1 MSRLK
6 KLALTLGVTLAVG
19 GVAGFI
25 VKDAPRLYNSI
36 VRPVLAPPSVVF
48 PIVWSVLYILMGI
61 AAYIVISSDSEQKGA
76 ALKNY
81 NRQLTVNFFWA
92 IVFFNTGWFLAAL
105 ILLLLLWLLI
115 VQTISDFHKIE
126 KRAAYLMLPYLVW
139 TTFAVY
145 LNLAVYLLNR

>member
-61 AAYIVISSDSEQKGA
+61 AAYIVIS
-76 ALKNY
+76 
-81 NRQLTVNFFWA
+81 
-92 IVFFNTGWFLAAL
+92 
-105 ILLLLLWLLI
+105 
-115 VQTISDFHKIE
+115 
-126 KRAAYLMLPYLVW
+126 
-139 TTFAVY
+139 
-145 LNLAVYLLNR
+145 

>member
-1 MSRLK
+1 MSKFK

-19 GVAGFI
+19 GIAGFI
-25 VKDAPRLYNSI
+25 VKDAPQLYNYI
-36 VRPVLAPPSVVF
+36 VRPVLAPPAIVF
-48 PIVWSVLYILMGI
+48 PIVWTVLYILMG
-61 AAYIVISSDSEQKGA
+61 AAACIIRNSDSEKKGC

-81 NRQLTVNFFWA
+81 YRQLTVNFFWP

-115 VQTISDFHKIE
+115 VQAVMDFYKID
-126 KRAAYLMLPYLVW
+126 KKAAYLMLPYLLW